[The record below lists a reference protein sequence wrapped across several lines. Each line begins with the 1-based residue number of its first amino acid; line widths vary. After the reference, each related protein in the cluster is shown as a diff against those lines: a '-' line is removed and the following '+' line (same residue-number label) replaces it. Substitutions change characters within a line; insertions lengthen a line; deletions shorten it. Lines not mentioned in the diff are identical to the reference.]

1 MAEQT
6 GSAGKNWAEILG
18 ATDPDCEF
26 DEDFFA
32 TYGKR
37 LWAPDAQ
44 DAQAA
49 HAFHVE
55 LISRIATQPLGY
67 SDGVEERALT
77 SVFDL
82 FARAR
87 AICDANLKGT
97 TFETLVW
104 YVLNKHVRPFTAK
117 WHAKKTSGALN
128 ALDTSDQFRSEL
140 KDVQAALIS
149 LDHAL
154 QGVMSAEGY
163 HIPEA
168 AAYNPNLQSID
179 DEMAKS
185 VRWRPMGEKVV
196 VKGEANYDLA
206 ERESLWVQRR
216 RDSYGL
222 TMTQPWAAGLAL
234 SGGGIRSATFALGV
248 MSSLAKRDLL
258 RQFDYLSTVSGGGY
272 AGTFLTQLLGSLPRS
287 DKLNPTKPAS
297 PTDQQ
302 VSLKRD
308 HLPFTRD
315 EGESEL
321 LRTIRQNAS
330 YLSGSLWERL
340 GIAMTQAYGIFM
352 NLAVVALFAAAF
364 AYADFALR
372 EIVPAS
378 ADQWTSTLSI
388 GLLAIFLTIPL
399 LRKIRLFSAASLFWM
414 AVLGVMFL
422 LPLLWLALGLVHTL
436 WQPITALWNML
447 YDALAKEVPEKGVI
461 STLVAVFVPASALAG
476 AVIARLVT
484 ARPILLTILI
494 FIFFAVLETV
504 AFNRYTALHLPYAT
518 LAFVGLM
525 AIFGYLWLFLD
536 VNSISLHGYYRE
548 KLATAFLI
556 DAARQPAKPIRL
568 TEFNPDWAHFPII
581 NCAVNFPGS
590 KNASM
595 RGRLSDVFSFTPV
608 ATGSPVLKY
617 EATSLWET
625 RHPRLDIATAM
636 ALSGAAVSP
645 QMGLRTSRY
654 ASFWL
659 TLLNLRLGAWL
670 PRTGEEKK
678 RGPGIGYLLR
688 ELSATADEH
697 DVYVNISDGGHIENL
712 GVYELLRRRCRY
724 IVAVDG
730 ENDPQMTFHA
740 LTNLQR
746 LAYIDFGIVLEVNLD
761 DLRLNQA
768 GLSRSHFQLCRILY
782 PMGAQDSEQ
791 EIGYLVYLKL
801 SLTGNEGE
809 FLRRYKLDE
818 PAFPHHS
825 TADQFFSEPQF
836 EAYRALGEHVGEKMF
851 LPAITGDLG
860 QDVKLEEWF
869 RKLGRSFLDP
879 RPPAPVDRP
888 AAVP

>member
-1 MAEQT
+1 MVAKT
-6 GSAGKNWAEILG
+6 SNPGKTWAEILG
-18 ATDPDCEF
+18 ATDPDSAFGEV
-26 DEDFFA
+26 FFA

-37 LWAPDAQ
+37 LWEPDAQ
-44 DAQAA
+44 DALAA
-49 HAFHVE
+49 HAFHIE

-67 SDGVEERALT
+67 SEGVEERALT

-104 YVLNKHVRPFTAK
+104 YVLNTHVRPFTAK
-117 WHAKKTSGALN
+117 WHAKKAAGVLN
-128 ALDTSDQFRSEL
+128 ALDTTDQFRAEL
-140 KDVQAALIS
+140 KNVQTALIS

-154 QGVMSAEGY
+154 QAVMSAEGY
-163 HIPEA
+163 LIPDA
-168 AAYNPNLQSID
+168 AASNPNLGPID
-179 DEMAKS
+179 DEMSKS
-185 VRWRPMGEKVV
+185 VTWRPMGEKSAA
-196 VKGEANYDLA
+196 KGEAHWDLVEQEA
-206 ERESLWVQRR
+206 VWVQRR
-216 RDSYGL
+216 RESYSL
-222 TMTQPWAAGLAL
+222 TATQPWAAGLAL

-248 MSSLAKRDLL
+248 MSSLAKRNLL

-272 AGTFLTQLLGSLPRS
+272 AGIFLTQLLGSLPERGKS
-287 DKLNPTKPAS
+287 AQSGLVQPDDP
-297 PTDQQ
+297 Q

-308 HLPFTRD
+308 HLPFARN

-352 NLAVVALFAAAF
+352 NLAVVALLAAAF
-364 AYADFALR
+364 AFVDYMLR
-372 EIVPAS
+372 EIVPAP
-378 ADQWTSTLSI
+378 AGQWTSIMSI
-388 GLLAIFLTIPL
+388 GLLAVFLAIPL
-399 LRKIRLFSAASLFWM
+399 LRKITLFSAGSLFWM

-422 LPLLWLALGLVHTL
+422 LPLFWLALGLVHTL
-436 WQPITALWNML
+436 WQPVTALWNTL
-447 YDALAKEVPEKGVI
+447 YNVLVKEVPERGVMT
-461 STLVAVFVPASALAG
+461 TLAAVFVSGSALTG
-476 AVIARLVT
+476 AVMARLIK

-494 FIFFAVLETV
+494 FIFFAVLETI
-504 AFNRYTALHLPYAT
+504 AFYSYTALQLPYAT
-518 LAFVGLM
+518 LAFASLM
-525 AIFGYLWLFLD
+525 VIFGYLWLFLD

-568 TEFNPDWAHFPII
+568 TEFTPDWAHFPII
-581 NCAVNFPGS
+581 NCAVNLPGS

-617 EATSLWET
+617 EATSLWEK
-625 RHPRLDIATAM
+625 RHPQLDIATAM

-670 PRTGEEKK
+670 RKAGEDETK
-678 RGPGIGYLLR
+678 GPGIGYLLR
-688 ELSATADEH
+688 ELSATADEN
-697 DVYVNISDGGHIENL
+697 DAYVHISDGGHIENL
-712 GVYELLRRRCRY
+712 GVYELLRRRCRF

-782 PMGAQDSEQ
+782 PKGAQDSEQ

-818 PAFPHHS
+818 PSFPHHS

-869 RKLGRSFLDP
+869 RQLGRSFLDP
-879 RPPAPVDRP
+879 RPAAPISRP

>member
-1 MAEQT
+1 MARLT
-6 GSAGKNWAEILG
+6 GAGNTWAEILG
-18 ATDPDCEF
+18 ASDSNSVLGEV
-26 DEDFFA
+26 FFSA
-32 TYGKR
+32 YGNR
-37 LWAPDAQ
+37 SWVLDSQ
-44 DAQAA
+44 DVLAA
-49 HAFHVE
+49 HAFHIE

-67 SDGVEERALT
+67 SQGVEERALT
-77 SVFDL
+77 SVFNL
-82 FARAR
+82 FERAR
-87 AICDANLKGT
+87 AICDAQLRAT

-104 YVLNKHVRPFTAK
+104 HVLNTHVRPFTAK
-117 WHAKKTSGALN
+117 WHPKSISGAIN
-128 ALDTSDQFRSEL
+128 ALDTSDDFRAEL
-140 KDVQAALIS
+140 KDVQTALIS
-149 LDHAL
+149 LDRVLHAL
-154 QGVMSAEGY
+154 MSAEGY
-163 HIPEA
+163 LIPDAKES
-168 AAYNPNLQSID
+168 NPNFQSIE

-185 VRWRPMGEKVV
+185 VKWRPMGKKVV
-196 VKGEANYDLA
+196 LRGDAEYDLA
-206 ERESLWVQRR
+206 ERESLFVQRR
-216 RDSYGL
+216 RKTYGL
-222 TMTQPWAAGLAL
+222 TITQPWAAGLAL

-272 AGTFLTQLLGSLPRS
+272 AGTFLTQLLGSLPKTGTPPQHKS
-287 DKLNPTKPAS
+287 AQLADP
-297 PTDQQ
+297 Q
-302 VSLKRD
+302 VSLMRD
-308 HLPFTRD
+308 HIPFARD

-330 YLSGSLWERL
+330 YLTGSLWERL

-364 AYADFALR
+364 AYVDFALR
-372 EIVPAS
+372 EIIPAS
-378 ADQWTSTLSI
+378 TDHWTSIMVGPLI
-388 GLLAIFLTIPL
+388 IFLAIPL
-399 LRKIRLFSAASLFWM
+399 LKKIRLFSAASLFWM
-414 AVLGVMFL
+414 AVLSIVFL
-422 LPLLWLALGLVHTL
+422 LPLFWLALGLVHTL
-436 WQPITALWNML
+436 WQPITTLWNTL
-447 YDALAKEVPEKGVI
+447 YDVLAKELPEKGVI
-461 STLVAVFVPASALAG
+461 STLTVVFVSGSALAG
-476 AVIARLVT
+476 AAMTRLVK
-484 ARPILLTILI
+484 AKPILLTILI

-504 AFNRYTALHLPYAT
+504 AFYSFAALQLPCAT
-518 LAFVGLM
+518 LSFVCVV
-525 AIFGYLWLFLD
+525 AIFGYLWVFLD
-536 VNSISLHGYYRE
+536 VNSISLHAYYRE
-548 KLATAFLI
+548 KLAAAFLI
-556 DAARQPAKPIRL
+556 DAAGQPTKPIRL
-568 TEFNPDWAHFPII
+568 TEFNPDRAHFPII
-581 NCAVNFPGS
+581 NCAVNLPGS

-608 ATGSPVLKY
+608 ATGSTVLRY
-617 EATSLWET
+617 EATSRWER
-625 RHPRLDIATAM
+625 RHPTLDIATAM

-645 QMGLRTSRY
+645 QMGLRTTRY

-670 PRTGEEKK
+670 RQTGEDREK
-678 RGPGIGYLLR
+678 GPGIGYLLR
-688 ELSATADEH
+688 ELIATADEK
-697 DVYVNISDGGHIENL
+697 DAYVNISDGGHIENL

-782 PMGAQDSEQ
+782 PMGAQDTEQ

-818 PAFPHHS
+818 PSFPHHS

-860 QDVKLEEWF
+860 QDVMLEKWF
-869 RKLGRSFLDP
+869 RQLGHSFLDP
-879 RPPAPVDRP
+879 RTPSPIGRP